1 MVDKMLWFLLILLA
15 IALGM
20 GAWWSLGH
28 KPRQSYHYASAE
40 FNRLTI

>member
-15 IALGM
+15 IAIGM

-28 KPRQSYHYASAE
+28 PPP
-40 FNRLTI
+40 